1 MFEKM
6 KKGKQKVECNNNE
19 NKKKQDVTF
28 KKGVKL
34 IKKQTTDKII
44 KLMKNLIRKKSK
56 KI

>member
-6 KKGKQKVECNNNE
+6 KIGKQKVECNNNE

-34 IKKQTTDKII
+34 IKKQ
-44 KLMKNLIRKKSK
+44 NNG
-56 KI
+56 